1 MNDTTPTA
9 TIDAA
14 RLIGRIERLP
24 KTPWHLRAR
33 LIVGTATFFDG
44 FDLQVIAYALP
55 VLVGA
60 WKLKPDE
67 IGYLISAGFVGQTI
81 GALIFGW
88 LAERLGRIPALAI
101 SVGIFAVMSL
111 VCAFAANYQSLL
123 TFRLLQGIGIG
134 GEVPVAAAYISE
146 MAKAKGR
153 GRFVLLYELVFS
165 IGLVCSALLGF
176 WLIPRFGWQTMFAI
190 GALPALLAVALRRV
204 LPESA
209 RWLITKG
216 RLADADKVVRQIE
229 DDATRRGL
237 TLAPVEASAAVAAPV
252 AVTTRW
258 RELLQ
263 GLYLRRTLAVWALWF
278 CSYFVTY
285 GATAWLPT
293 LYRTQF
299 HVSVS
304 TALGFGLITQ
314 TMGLIASTSAA
325 LCIDRTGRRG
335 WFGFAFFVGSL
346 PLLAL
351 WLHGATSA
359 GMVLLCASLSYPFI
373 GSTSLSCYLYTPEI
387 YPTRL
392 RALGCST
399 ATVSL
404 RLGSAI
410 APTAVGFILARFG
423 IETVFLMFAVVA
435 LLGSIVGGFLL
446 TETKGRVLEEI
457 SP

>member
-1 MNDTTPTA
+1 MNDTAPAGTT
-9 TIDAA
+9 DAA
-14 RLIGRIERLP
+14 QLIGRIERLP
-24 KTPWHLRAR
+24 LTPWHLRAR

-111 VCAFAANYQSLL
+111 ICAFATDYPSLL

-216 RLADADKVVRQIE
+216 RLPDA
-229 DDATRRGL
+229 
-237 TLAPVEASAAVAAPV
+237 
-252 AVTTRW
+252 
-258 RELLQ
+258 
-263 GLYLRRTLAVWALWF
+263 
-278 CSYFVTY
+278 
-285 GATAWLPT
+285 
-293 LYRTQF
+293 
-299 HVSVS
+299 
-304 TALGFGLITQ
+304 
-314 TMGLIASTSAA
+314 
-325 LCIDRTGRRG
+325 
-335 WFGFAFFVGSL
+335 
-346 PLLAL
+346 
-351 WLHGATSA
+351 
-359 GMVLLCASLSYPFI
+359 
-373 GSTSLSCYLYTPEI
+373 
-387 YPTRL
+387 
-392 RALGCST
+392 
-399 ATVSL
+399 
-404 RLGSAI
+404 
-410 APTAVGFILARFG
+410 
-423 IETVFLMFAVVA
+423 
-435 LLGSIVGGFLL
+435 
-446 TETKGRVLEEI
+446 
-457 SP
+457 